1 MASLKTGNTRRKNA
15 TSGSSKTA
23 QQQTASSP
31 LSSQAQDYSKSS
43 SQIINTLT
51 ALTTPL
57 TTALTHAAPTIIVLA
72 IVCTAWQI
80 SADKN
85 PTVARAFASP
95 SAIIEAVR
103 LNWPTLTMHL
113 SVTIF
118 EAAWGF
124 ALAVVIG
131 ILLGVALYLWSLA
144 NAAFMPI
151 LTTIQTLPLISI
163 TPFVLWW
170 FGFDE
175 IGKIVLVAVFGA
187 FPIAIQTSRGL
198 RAVPQYFADVAL
210 TCGATRSW
218 TLWHVLIRVATRQ
231 IFSGIRIA
239 GTYTLG
245 TAATAEYM
253 GSRRG
258 IGIFLQSAYN
268 SFQAPLV
275 WACTLSIALLTGILM
290 LVIVATERIMLG
302 DPEQDLID

>member
-1 MASLKTGNTRRKNA
+1 MASLHPARQKRQANTRGISTHFSRIIPTLLTVLPLGIVWQLSAN
-15 TSGSSKTA
+15 TS
-23 QQQTASSP
+23 
-31 LSSQAQDYSKSS
+31 
-43 SQIINTLT
+43 
-51 ALTTPL
+51 
-57 TTALTHAAPTIIVLA
+57 
-72 IVCTAWQI
+72 
-80 SADKN
+80 

-95 SAIIEAVR
+95 SAILEAVQ
-103 LNWPTLTMHL
+103 LNWSTLTMHA
-113 SVTIF
+113 SVTIT

-124 ALAVVIG
+124 ALAVVLG
-131 ILLGVALYLWSLA
+131 IVVGVALYLWQLA
-144 NAAFMPI
+144 NAAVMPI

-175 IGKIVLVAVFGA
+175 LGKIVIVAVFGA

-198 RAVPQYFADVAL
+198 HAVPQYFADVAL

-218 TLWHVLIRVATRQ
+218 TLWHVLLRAAARQ

-253 GSRRG
+253 GSRHG

-275 WACTLSIALLTGILM
+275 WACTLSIAVLTGVLM
-290 LVIVATERIMLG
+290 LVIVAAERTLLG
-302 DPEQDLID
+302 EPSQDLID